1 MCKQSVILILSRPNV
16 MDLSST
22 NGTTVNGK
30 ALQPGEWQALKK
42 GDVLKFGCSTRD
54 YVVKTK

>member
-1 MCKQSVILILSRPNV
+1 
-16 MDLSST
+16 MDLNST
-22 NGTTVNGK
+22 NGTSLNGK